1 MNNKMQVFWL
11 SLIMMLSQLSV
22 IAQETINEGKIVY
35 EITYPD
41 MEMDAQMAAMMPS
54 QSIVYIKSN
63 WSRTETAVGMGISSV
78 TIMNSKT
85 NEIIALMD
93 MMGTKTATIMK
104 DDVPAKGKDKS
115 TSSGMTFK
123 LVNETKEIAGLV
135 CKKAIMNS
143 GDGDDFEMYYTD
155 AINSKSQFSKQWKDF
170 KGFPMEY
177 VISSSGFNMKMTAKS
192 VSAEK
197 VNDDFFKVP
206 SDYKILTQEEFSKMM
221 GGQ

>member
-1 MNNKMQVFWL
+1 MKNKKQIFVLFLLMFF
-11 SLIMMLSQLSV
+11 SLRFAIG
-22 IAQETINEGKIVY
+22 QETINEGKIVY

-54 QSIVYIKSN
+54 QSVVYIKSN

-93 MMGTKTATIMK
+93 MMGTKTATVMK

-123 LVNETKEIAGLV
+123 PVNETKEIAGMV
-135 CKKAIMNS
+135 CKKAIMNT
-143 GDGDDFEMYYTD
+143 GEGEDFTMYYTD
-155 AINSKSQFSKQWKDF
+155 AINSKSQFTKQWKDF

-177 VISSSGFNMKMTAKS
+177 VINSSGFNMKMTAKS

-197 VNDDFFKVP
+197 VDDDLFKVP
-206 SDYKILTQEEFSKMM
+206 ADYKILTQEEFSKMM